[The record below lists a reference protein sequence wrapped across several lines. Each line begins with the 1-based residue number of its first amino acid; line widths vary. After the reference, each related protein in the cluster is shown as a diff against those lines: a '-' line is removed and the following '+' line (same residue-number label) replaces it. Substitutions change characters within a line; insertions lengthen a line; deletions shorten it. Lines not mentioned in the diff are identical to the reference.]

1 MSTDFGQ
8 LLRSRREAA
17 RLTRKSLASK
27 AGLSS
32 ATIKFLETGR
42 LTHTSKKTAVRL
54 IQVAELSL
62 GWDDFEG
69 VVKTPNVPSLA
80 RLVTDLIA
88 ALHVHHPSLLRAALA
103 STQSCRLLA
112 PQKNEGA

>member
-1 MSTDFGQ
+1 M
-8 LLRSRREAA
+8 
-17 RLTRKSLASK
+17 
-27 AGLSS
+27 
-32 ATIKFLETGR
+32 
-42 LTHTSKKTAVRL
+42 RL
-54 IQVAELSL
+54 IQVVELSL

-103 STQSCRLLA
+103 SAKSSRLLA
-112 PQKNEGA
+112 PQKDEGA